1 VINLAIVDCI
11 HQERAAFEK
20 VAGTKTRHKGEL
32 SSFGSGGVICAVP
45 TVATRIRL
53 K

>member
-1 VINLAIVDCI
+1 MLTARNVEVLLVD
-11 HQERAAFEK
+11 E
-20 VAGTKTRHKGEL
+20 EL
-32 SSFGSGGVICAVP
+32 VEFWSYSRLVGSGGVICAVP